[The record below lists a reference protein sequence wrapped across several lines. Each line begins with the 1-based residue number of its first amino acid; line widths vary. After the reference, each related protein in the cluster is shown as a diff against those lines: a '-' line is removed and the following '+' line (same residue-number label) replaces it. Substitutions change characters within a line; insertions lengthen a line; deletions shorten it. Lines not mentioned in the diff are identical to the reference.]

1 MEHDI
6 QPSAYARPLKTIE
19 EQPATAP
26 EAPKSRDGLL
36 VKISHVVSDVFSP
49 LLLSTYCMA
58 LAMWITPLQVLPE
71 RTRIGATIG
80 VAVITAVIPLGILL
94 LLLRL
99 GRISDMS
106 ISNRKQRTLPYLIAI
121 AAYLAAALYLHILHA
136 PLWLQFFFYGVAAAC
151 LTSLFITMR
160 WKISAHAGGMG
171 GMAGMMMWL
180 TATGLATVNSMLWFL
195 GVILLGGVVG
205 SARLILKHHTA
216 AQVCCGW
223 LLTAVFVFVAMC
235 LPY

>member
-1 MEHDI
+1 MEQDP
-6 QPSAYARPLKTIE
+6 QPAPYARPLKTIE
-19 EQPATAP
+19 EQPVPNPAP
-26 EAPKSRDGLL
+26 AGNKGGLL
-36 VKISHVVSDVFSP
+36 EKISHIVSDVFSP

-58 LAMWITPLQVLPE
+58 LAMWITPLHVLPE

-94 LLLRL
+94 ILLRA
-99 GRISDMS
+99 GQISDMS
-106 ISNRKQRTLPYLIAI
+106 ISDRRQRTLPYLIAI
-121 AAYLAAALYLHILHA
+121 AAYLAASLYLHFLRA

-151 LTSLFITMR
+151 AVSVVITKW

-171 GMAGMMMWL
+171 GMAGMMLWL
-180 TATGLATVNSMLWFL
+180 TATGMATVNAMLWL
-195 GVILLGGVVG
+195 VGVILLGGIVG